1 MIVSDDQFTSRSL
14 YDGLEQDAPPPPAPA
29 ERVAYWEDFMDI
41 VYAPAAVFARRATSG
56 FGVPM
61 LVVTALLALSFVVN
75 RGVLQPIMDAEFARG
90 VTAAMR
96 KDPRVTMEQMAGF
109 RTMLE
114 KFALLFA
121 IMGPLVVMLAVG
133 LALWLAGK
141 LVDARQSLGAAIM
154 VASYAYVPR
163 VLASIVSGIEGLIM
177 DPASLDGQYR
187 VSIGPARF
195 MDPDATSP
203 LVMGLVGR
211 LDVFTL
217 WITVLLAIG
226 LSVTG
231 RIPRRQAA
239 MAAAL
244 VWFVG
249 AVPALLTALRG

>member
-1 MIVSDDQFTSRSL
+1 MTDDQFTSRSL
-14 YDGLEQDAPPPPAPA
+14 YDGQDQDVLLPSTPVDRA
-29 ERVAYWEDFMDI
+29 AYWEDFMDI
-41 VYAPAAVFARRATSG
+41 FHAPAAVFARRATSG
-56 FGVPM
+56 FAVPM

-90 VTAAMR
+90 VSAAMR

-109 RTMLE
+109 RTMIE

-121 IMGPLVVMLAVG
+121 IVGPPVVMLCVG
-133 LALWLAGK
+133 LVLWLAGK

-163 VLASIVSGIEGLIM
+163 VLASIVAGVQGLLM
-177 DPASLDGQYR
+177 DPVSLDGQYR
-187 VSIGPARF
+187 VSIGPGRF
-195 MDPDATSP
+195 LNPDATSP
-203 LVMGLVGR
+203 LLLGLVGR

-231 RIPRRQAA
+231 KIPRRQAA
-239 MAAAL
+239 MAAVL

-249 AVPALLTALRG
+249 AVPALLTALRS

>member
-1 MIVSDDQFTSRSL
+1 VTDDQFTSRSL
-14 YDGLEQDAPPPPAPA
+14 YDGQDQDVLPPSTPVDRA
-29 ERVAYWEDFMDI
+29 AYWEDFMDI
-41 VYAPAAVFARRATSG
+41 FHAPAAVFARRATSG
-56 FGVPM
+56 FAVPM

-90 VTAAMR
+90 VSAAMR

-109 RTMLE
+109 RTMIE

-121 IMGPLVVMLAVG
+121 IVGPPVVMLCVG

-154 VASYAYVPR
+154 VASYASVPR
-163 VLASIVSGIEGLIM
+163 VLASIVAGVQGLLM

-187 VSIGPARF
+187 VSIGPGRF
-195 MDPDATSP
+195 LNPDATSP
-203 LVMGLVGR
+203 LLLGLVGR

-231 RIPRRQAA
+231 KIPRRQAA
-239 MAAAL
+239 MAAVL
-244 VWFVG
+244 VWFAG

>member
-1 MIVSDDQFTSRSL
+1 MESDQFTSRSL
-14 YDGLEQDAPPPPAPA
+14 YAGLGEDAPPPPAPA
-29 ERVAYWEDFMDI
+29 ERAAYWEDFMDI
-41 VYAPAAVFARRATSG
+41 IYAPSAVFARRATSG
-56 FGVPM
+56 FAVPM
-61 LVVTALLALSFVVN
+61 LVVTALLALSFLVN

-90 VTAAMR
+90 AAAAMR
-96 KDPRVTMEQMAGF
+96 KDPRVTLEQMAGF
-109 RTMLE
+109 RTMIE
-114 KFALLFA
+114 KFAVIFA
-121 IMGPLVVMLAVG
+121 IAGPLVVMLCIG

-163 VLASIVSGIEGLIM
+163 VLASIVAGIEGLLM

-187 VSIGPARF
+187 VSIGPGRF
-195 MDPDATSP
+195 LDPDAVSP
-203 LVMGLVGR
+203 MVLGLVAR
-211 LDVFTL
+211 LDIFTI

-244 VWFVG
+244 VWVLG
-249 AVPALLTALRG
+249 GVPALLTALRS